1 MKLEEFKNL
10 FQTKKSLTQFI
21 EQEDIGYWE
30 KLLVYYYPKT
40 SKKKSTVSRLDIADR
55 VYSEY
60 VRLNEC
66 DDNGIWTCITCWTK
80 DYWDKLQNWHYRSRS
95 CMLYRF
101 DDRNC
106 HTQCMRCNCMLN
118 GNYRNYYQQMVFIYG
133 KELEELLWTNKE
145 LKKYY
150 MWDFVEMIKNWIKKI
165 QEKKQFLKTKKPNKE

>member
-66 DDNGIWTCITCWTK
+66 DDNGI
-80 DYWDKLQNWHYRSRS
+80 
-95 CMLYRF
+95 
-101 DDRNC
+101 
-106 HTQCMRCNCMLN
+106 
-118 GNYRNYYQQMVFIYG
+118 
-133 KELEELLWTNKE
+133 
-145 LKKYY
+145 
-150 MWDFVEMIKNWIKKI
+150 
-165 QEKKQFLKTKKPNKE
+165 